1 MTNDDKK
8 VLATMLANLQEQA
21 TSLLIFLKNHSSED
35 GEAAVP
41 AESPAK
47 EYTYE
52 EARTI
57 LAEKA
62 RSGHRAEVKAILTR
76 HGVTQLSDVRD
87 PKTLATLVAEA
98 EAIGDG

>member
-21 TSLLIFLKNHSSED
+21 ASLLIFLKNLDSED
-35 GEAAVP
+35 GEPAPP

-52 EARTI
+52 EARAI

-62 RSGHRAEVKAILTR
+62 RSGHRAEVKAILSR
-76 HGVTQLSDVRD
+76 HGVTQLSDIRD
-87 PKTLATLVAEA
+87 PKTLAILVSET
-98 EAIGDG
+98 EAISDG